1 MLLFEAYKIFV
12 IKIQIIDVRNLY
24 SDLKI
29 VTFERRSG
37 CYVQLVAPRERV
49 FQVEL
54 LCHLITDGSDER
66 LIRNRQWNQ
75 RR

>member
-37 CYVQLVAPRERV
+37 CYVQLAPRERV

-54 LCHLITDGSDER
+54 PSHLITDGSNER